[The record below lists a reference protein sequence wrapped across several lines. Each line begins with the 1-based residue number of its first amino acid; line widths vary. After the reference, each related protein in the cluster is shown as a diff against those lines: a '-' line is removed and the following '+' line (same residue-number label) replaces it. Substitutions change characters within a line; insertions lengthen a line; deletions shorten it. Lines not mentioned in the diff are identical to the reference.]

1 MRTLQRIRPRRMPSR
16 RRLVKTIVSA
26 PEGLS
31 QEPGTRSIARVT
43 AGSFVDPADMDLS
56 RADWQ
61 RVERSVIS
69 VPICGGTD
77 ATWYDPGAR
86 LAFSSGLDGHITIA
100 SVDGNK
106 LTVVQ

>member
-1 MRTLQRIRPRRMPSR
+1 
-16 RRLVKTIVSA
+16 VKTIVSA

-61 RVERSVIS
+61 RVERSVITGLIPDIPGLEWFERIEGEPHTA
-69 VPICGGTD
+69 PIGTLCG
-77 ATWYDPGAR
+77 
-86 LAFSSGLDGHITIA
+86 
-100 SVDGNK
+100 
-106 LTVVQ
+106 